1 MSTSCNQLGDADAA
15 TIPLFY
21 RQVASLPDFE
31 VRFEDDDE
39 AAKPKPEPGLSVEEM
54 EKRLKQARGEAA
66 AEAERRLRKAHEET
80 LASISAEVGRAVEQ
94 FAEERRSYFA
104 RVEAELVRLALSIAA
119 RILHREVQVDPLLVA
134 ALVRIA
140 IEKMRDGSSVTV
152 RVAAADAAGWRTRL
166 DAKIGESDVEI
177 VEDAQLGPHGCV
189 LETRLGSVEFGIE
202 AQLKEIERGFF
213 DLLAHRPEIK

>member
-1 MSTSCNQLGDADAA
+1 MSTSCNQLGDAEAA

-21 RQVASLPDFE
+21 RQVASLPDFG
-31 VRFEDDDE
+31 VRFEDAE
-39 AAKPKPEPGLSVEEM
+39 AAKPKPEPGLKVEEL
-54 EKRLKQARGEAA
+54 EKRLKQARAEAA
-66 AEAERRLRKAHEET
+66 AEAERRLHKVHDEK
-80 LASISAEVGRAVEQ
+80 LASMFDQIGRAVEH

-119 RILHREVQVDPLLVA
+119 RILHREAQVDPLLVA

-177 VEDAQLGPHGCV
+177 VEDDQLGPQECV

>member
-1 MSTSCNQLGDADAA
+1 MSTSCNRLGEAEAA
-15 TIPLFY
+15 TIPLLY
-21 RQVASLPDFE
+21 RQVASLPDFG
-31 VRFEDDDE
+31 VRFEDAC
-39 AAKPKPEPGLSVEEM
+39 AAKPRPEPGLSAEEM
-54 EKRLKQARGEAA
+54 ESRLKQARGEAA
-66 AEAERRLRKAHEET
+66 AEAEHRLRKAHEEK
-80 LASISAEVGRAVEQ
+80 LASMSDQIGRAVEQ

-104 RVEAELVRLALSIAA
+104 RVETELVRLALSIAA
-119 RILHREVQVDPLLVA
+119 RILHREAQVDPLLVA

-140 IEKMRDGSSVTV
+140 IEKMRDGSNVTV

-177 VEDAQLGPHGCV
+177 VEDDQLGPQECV

>member
-1 MSTSCNQLGDADAA
+1 MSTSCNQLGDAEAA

-21 RQVASLPDFE
+21 RQVASLPDFG
-31 VRFEDDDE
+31 VRFEDAE
-39 AAKPKPEPGLSVEEM
+39 AAKPRPEPGLSVEEM

-66 AEAERRLRKAHEET
+66 AEAERRLRNAHEEK
-80 LASISAEVGRAVEQ
+80 LASMFDQIGRAVEQ
-94 FAEERRSYFA
+94 FGEERRSYFA

-119 RILHREVQVDPLLVA
+119 RILHREAQVDPLLVA

-152 RVAAADAAGWRTRL
+152 RVAAVDAAGWRTRL
-166 DAKIGESDVEI
+166 GAKIGESDVEI
-177 VEDAQLGPHGCV
+177 VEDDQLGPQECV

>member
-1 MSTSCNQLGDADAA
+1 MSTSCNRLGEAEAA

-21 RQVASLPDFE
+21 RQVASLPDFG
-31 VRFEDDDE
+31 VRFEDAE
-39 AAKPKPEPGLSVEEM
+39 PAKPRPEPGLSVEEM
-54 EKRLKQARGEAA
+54 EKRLEQARGEAT
-66 AEAERRLRKAHEET
+66 AEAERRLRKVHDEK
-80 LASISAEVGRAVEQ
+80 LASMFDQIGRAVEQ

-104 RVEAELVRLALSIAA
+104 RVETELVRLALSIAA
-119 RILHREVQVDPLLVA
+119 RILHRESQVDPLLVA

-140 IEKMRDGSSVTV
+140 IEKMRDGSSVVV
-152 RVAAADAAGWRTRL
+152 RVSPRDAAGWRTRL

-177 VEDAQLGPHGCV
+177 VENDQLGPQECV

>member
-1 MSTSCNQLGDADAA
+1 MSTSCNRLGEAEAA

-21 RQVASLPDFE
+21 RQVASLPDFG
-31 VRFEDDDE
+31 VRFEDAE
-39 AAKPKPEPGLSVEEM
+39 PAKPRPEPGLSVEEM
-54 EKRLKQARGEAA
+54 EKRLEQARGEAT
-66 AEAERRLRKAHEET
+66 AEAERRLRKVHDEK
-80 LASISAEVGRAVEQ
+80 LASMFDQIGRAVEQ

-104 RVEAELVRLALSIAA
+104 RVETELVRLALSIAA
-119 RILHREVQVDPLLVA
+119 RILHRESQVDPLLVA

-140 IEKMRDGSSVTV
+140 IEKMRDGSSVVV
-152 RVAAADAAGWRTRL
+152 RVSPWDAAGWRTRL

-177 VEDAQLGPHGCV
+177 VENDQLGPQECV

>member
-1 MSTSCNQLGDADAA
+1 MSTSCNQLGDAEAA

-21 RQVASLPDFE
+21 RQVASLPDFG
-31 VRFEDDDE
+31 VRFEDAE
-39 AAKPKPEPGLSVEEM
+39 AAKPKPEPGLTVEEL
-54 EKRLKQARGEAA
+54 EKRLKQARTEAA
-66 AEAERRLRKAHEET
+66 AEAERRLHKVHDEK
-80 LASISAEVGRAVEQ
+80 LASMFGQIGRAVEH

-119 RILHREVQVDPLLVA
+119 RILHREAQVDPLLVA

-177 VEDAQLGPHGCV
+177 VEDEHLGPQECV